1 MTNIPRHG
9 SVAQSGERRPPKP
22 QDEGSSPSRPAV
34 VVGLGRKPAHQTRS
48 EPTKERIRSVCAA
61 IAEFQRR
68 KAESAARPAPKWLSA
83 LYEGRE
89 GTK

>member
-1 MTNIPRHG
+1 MTKR
-9 SVAQSGERRPPKP
+9 QEP

-34 VVGLGRKPAHQTRS
+34 VGLGRKPSHQAR
-48 EPTKERIRSVCAA
+48 PGPGKERIRAVCAA

-89 GTK
+89 GSK